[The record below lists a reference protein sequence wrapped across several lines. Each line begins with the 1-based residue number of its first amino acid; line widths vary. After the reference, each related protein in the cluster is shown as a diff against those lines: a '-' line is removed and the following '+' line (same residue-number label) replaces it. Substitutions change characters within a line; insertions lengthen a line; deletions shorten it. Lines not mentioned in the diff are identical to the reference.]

1 MKLEKPDN
9 IPSLA
14 VSLFFFAA
22 SLGSLTAASYSTF
35 CERLTIFGNPRLTT
49 SRLQMDVDRYIYGV
63 YPSFP
68 SAPSGSHRQ

>member
-9 IPSLA
+9 ISSLA

-35 CERLTIFGNPRLTT
+35 CERLTVVFVIPV
-49 SRLQMDVDRYIYGV
+49 LQLPAFR
-63 YPSFP
+63 
-68 SAPSGSHRQ
+68 RT